1 MKANKLITKL
11 LSKFILI
18 IQILLFSSIGIV
30 TEPFFSNMT
39 KDKILPADEA
49 FLFEAYLQNEESIIL
64 TWAMKENCFLYKDK
78 FKIYTD
84 NTNIIIRETN
94 GEAKRINDL
103 YFGVYLTELV
113 PRLVCRRQMVLGSRV
128 ARKRERRSTSLK
140 SSITN
145 PVSRDSITKPL
156 RMQRCFRFLQDLQR
170 EV

>member
-1 MKANKLITKL
+1 MISSFLKLKQLVKMKANKLITKR

-49 FLFEAYLQNEESIIL
+49 FLFKAYLQNEESIIL

-84 NTNIIIRETN
+84 NTNISIRETN
-94 GEAKRINDL
+94 GEAKRINDI
-103 YFGVYLTELV
+103 YFGDVDVYFN
-113 PRLVCRRQMVLGSRV
+113 S
-128 ARKRERRSTSLK
+128 
-140 SSITN
+140 
-145 PVSRDSITKPL
+145 VSKKINLDQEVEFINISYQGCNEKGFCYPL
-156 RMQRCFRFLQDLQR
+156 INKKI
-170 EV
+170 EVEKLDNL